1 MQLIFS
7 SGKSIVALVIAL
19 LVDRGLLD
27 YDEKVCKYWPDFAK
41 NDKDEI
47 RLCDILRHESGLSSF
62 NFMHNDHDILRENI
76 KTNSIGAV
84 IENCS
89 QFFPNSSNGVHTKRA
104 YHGITRGFILN
115 EIVRRVDPK
124 GR

>member
-1 MQLIFS
+1 M
-7 SGKSIVALVIAL
+7 
-19 LVDRGLLD
+19 
-27 YDEKVCKYWPDFAK
+27 CKYWPEFAK

-47 RLCDILRHESGLSSF
+47 RLCDVLRHEAGLSSF

-115 EIVRRVDPK
+115 EIVRRVDPN

>member
-1 MQLIFS
+1 
-7 SGKSIVALVIAL
+7 VALVAAM

-27 YDEKVCKYWPDFAK
+27 YDEKISKYWPEFAK
-41 NDKDEI
+41 NGKDNI
-47 RLCDILRHESGLSSF
+47 RLCDVLRHESGLSSF

-84 IENCS
+84 VESCN
-89 QFFPNSSNGVHTKRA
+89 QYFPNSINDVHTERA